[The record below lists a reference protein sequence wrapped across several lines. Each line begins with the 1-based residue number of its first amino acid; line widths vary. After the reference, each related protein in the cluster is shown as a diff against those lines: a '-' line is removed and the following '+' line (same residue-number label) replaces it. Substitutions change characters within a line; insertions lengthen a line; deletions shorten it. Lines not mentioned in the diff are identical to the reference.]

1 MKKPWLSELR
11 RLVQRLEREFKA
23 NEINKDSP
31 FGQIVAALIQLVGIR
46 SYPPLD
52 PKPETVKGLAEAAC
66 CADMHIAF
74 VCSTDEKALRRVI
87 SSLKLIVSHIETYPR
102 EIIAV

>member
-1 MKKPWLSELR
+1 
-11 RLVQRLEREFKA
+11 
-23 NEINKDSP
+23 
-31 FGQIVAALIQLVGIR
+31 
-46 SYPPLD
+46 
-52 PKPETVKGLAEAAC
+52 
-66 CADMHIAF
+66 MHIAF